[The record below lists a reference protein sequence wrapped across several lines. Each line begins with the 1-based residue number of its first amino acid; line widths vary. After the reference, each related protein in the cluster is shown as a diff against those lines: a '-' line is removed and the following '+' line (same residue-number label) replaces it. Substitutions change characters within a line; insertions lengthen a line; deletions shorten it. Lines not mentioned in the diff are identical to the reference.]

1 MKSLKMTSVIL
12 SIGLIS
18 LLTSQSTIAQESG
31 DPAATIEQ
39 TAVEMPAESAAVDIP
54 TEYVEGENLVTEN
67 NTEGAVTDRPV
78 VNSDAYSQTQAQMME
93 MQLRYGSLSS
103 AMVGYYAG
111 GANQKL
117 SSFLNGSP
125 GTFGSFTG
133 LSQEEFSN
141 MAMSLGKNATLAD
154 LDSLME
160 QSNLTLSSQAYQDVS
175 SAASELDAK
184 STTFDALVVK
194 AGTNWAQ
201 SVMSLRAPQLVTPSV
216 PQVKDDRSVQLPAEG
231 LAFGMFVNRSLN
243 ALVRQWPNVMG
254 EVVASGVGSKE
265 AQQAWK
271 QSMQA
276 AMGASKPD
284 FESMLPSECGSA
296 FIQGLAGNVTSNAC
310 APCVSAGRLAS
321 SQLDLLFAPGSGSV
335 IPNSAD
341 PALNPAEWA
350 NLTPFQK
357 EQILKQN
364 PSIAD
369 AVAASSAASSNEVGC
384 ASLGSNVQGS
394 VTGSL
399 PSVLD
404 YLTN

>member
-1 MKSLKMTSVIL
+1 MKSLKITSVIL
-12 SIGLIS
+12 SIGLMS
-18 LLTSQSTIAQESG
+18 MLTSQVSLAQEAG
-31 DPAATIEQ
+31 D
-39 TAVEMPAESAAVDIP
+39 TAVPAGEVTSEIATESVAADVP
-54 TEYVEGENLVTEN
+54 TEYVEGENLVTDNSSEV
-67 NTEGAVTDRPV
+67 AVEDRAV

-125 GTFGSFTG
+125 GTFGNFTG

-141 MAMSLGKNATLAD
+141 MAMSLGKNATVAD
-154 LDSLME
+154 LDSLLQ
-160 QSNLTLSSQAYQDVS
+160 QSDLTLSSQAYQDVN
-175 SAASELDAK
+175 AAANELDAK
-184 STTFDALVVK
+184 SKTFDALVVK
-194 AGTNWAQ
+194 AGANWAQ

-254 EVVASGVGSKE
+254 DVVASGVGSVE
-265 AQQAWK
+265 AQKAWK

-276 AMGASKPD
+276 AMTASKPD
-284 FESMLPSECGSA
+284 FESMLPSDCGAA
-296 FIQGLAGNVTSNAC
+296 FIQGLSGNVTSNAC
-310 APCVSAGRLAS
+310 SPCVSAGRLAS
-321 SQLDLLFAPGSGSV
+321 SQLDLLFSPGSGSV
-335 IPNSAD
+335 IPNAAD
-341 PALNPAEWA
+341 PALNPTEWA
-350 NLTPFQK
+350 SLTPFQK
-357 EQILKQN
+357 EQILQQN

-369 AVAASSAASSNEVGC
+369 AVAASTSASSSEVGC
-384 ASLGSNVQGS
+384 AGLGSNVQGN
-394 VTGSL
+394 VTSSL